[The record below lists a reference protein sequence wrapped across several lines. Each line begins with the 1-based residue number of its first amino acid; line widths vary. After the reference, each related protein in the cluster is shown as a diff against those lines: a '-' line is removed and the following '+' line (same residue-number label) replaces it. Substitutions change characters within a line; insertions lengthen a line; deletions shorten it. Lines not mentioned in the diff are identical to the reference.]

1 MKIKSLV
8 VSIIVFITMIGCETE
23 NMNYQGL
30 VLKLDKSEINLDYLA
45 GSSDVVHIPTSVSY
59 LNIYTSIDG
68 VSVNTESIIEI
79 NNNEIKKNNYQ
90 SINNLKYEMIAVEG
104 GYQLKI
110 SALQNNEKETSVQEY
125 YVVKS
130 ADGTS
135 SLSVV
140 QNTKG
145 EVVEKETEFYPEGGT
160 YELEVAP
167 ASGKEIV
174 VDKLVGDDWLTYT
187 YDKSTQKVIVT
198 AANWKNG
205 DGVTDRNGALRIQNT
220 SQGNMILGI
229 RQQAPFVQLDKT
241 IILVSDKNINETVNV
256 TTNMAQG
263 TIALSEKLEA
273 QDPNNLISASA
284 LEYADN
290 QTRNASFTINKQTY

>member
-30 VLKLDKSEINLDYLA
+30 VLELDKSEINLDYLA
-45 GSSDVVHIPTSVSY
+45 GSSDVVNIQTSVSY
-59 LNIYTSIDG
+59 LKIYTSTDG

-90 SINNLKYEMIAVEG
+90 SINNLKYEMNAVEG

-110 SALQNNEKETSVQEY
+110 SELQNNEKEMSVQDY

-135 SLSVV
+135 PLSVV

-145 EVVEKETEFYPEGGT
+145 DVVEKETEFYPEGGA

-187 YDKSTQKVIVT
+187 YDKSAQKIIVT
-198 AANWKNG
+198 AANWKNE
-205 DGVTDRNGALRIQNT
+205 DGITARTGALRIQNT
-220 SQGNMILGI
+220 
-229 RQQAPFVQLDKT
+229 
-241 IILVSDKNINETVNV
+241 
-256 TTNMAQG
+256 
-263 TIALSEKLEA
+263 
-273 QDPNNLISASA
+273 
-284 LEYADN
+284 
-290 QTRNASFTINKQTY
+290 